1 MKYISQ
7 RFSKMYNVWF
17 IDAWVR
23 RGHVTET
30 FLKTGSLNLQI
41 ICNLQMNFGTR
52 LPMFPGRLPPF
63 RDGWL
68 SQAAVQLEQVVLHL
82 PDLEVVVEI
91 LLGDVRGI
99 DLPQLTE
106 PGLVVFSQSLV
117 LDNLLRLKV
126 QSLKRFIT

>member
-1 MKYISQ
+1 
-7 RFSKMYNVWF
+7 MYNVWF

-41 ICNLQMNFGTR
+41 ICNLQINFGTR
-52 LPMFPGRLPPF
+52 LPIFPGRFPPLS
-63 RDGWL
+63 DGRL
-68 SQAAVQLEQVVLHL
+68 SQAAVQLEKVVLHL
-82 PDLEVVVEI
+82 PHLEVIVEI

-99 DLPQLTE
+99 DLPQLAE
-106 PGLVVFSQSLV
+106 PGLVVFGQSLV

-126 QSLKRFIT
+126 RSLRKLIT

>member
-1 MKYISQ
+1 
-7 RFSKMYNVWF
+7 
-17 IDAWVR
+17 
-23 RGHVTET
+23 
-30 FLKTGSLNLQI
+30 
-41 ICNLQMNFGTR
+41 
-52 LPMFPGRLPPF
+52 MFPGRLPPF

-99 DLPQLTE
+99 DLPQLAE
-106 PGLVVFSQSLV
+106 PGLVVFGQSLV

-126 QSLKRFIT
+126 RSLRKLRT